1 MMFLINVYRYIKSDL
16 AHPSVKYPLFPN
28 PMLMYDDDFI
38 DHRSYHEYDLIRRF
52 EKEFL
57 FVGFE
62 FRELNKIQ
70 IFKNE
75 NRLICL
81 PKTLI
86 FYCLNRP
93 N

>member
-1 MMFLINVYRYIKSDL
+1 
-16 AHPSVKYPLFPN
+16 
-28 PMLMYDDDFI
+28 MLMYDDDFI

-70 IFKNE
+70 IIKKE
-75 NRLICL
+75 NRLICF
-81 PKTLI
+81 KKI
-86 FYCLNRP
+86 DFFIA
-93 N
+93 